1 MWWFL
6 GYWWGGDSGCSR
18 GRESQGSECGD
29 GSFGFVRVAILLF
42 LECYSK
48 VYAV

>member
-1 MWWFL
+1 MVV
-6 GYWWGGDSGCSR
+6 GGVGNHNVVNGLMVVTD
-18 GRESQGSECGD
+18 
-29 GSFGFVRVAILLF
+29 FVRAAILLF